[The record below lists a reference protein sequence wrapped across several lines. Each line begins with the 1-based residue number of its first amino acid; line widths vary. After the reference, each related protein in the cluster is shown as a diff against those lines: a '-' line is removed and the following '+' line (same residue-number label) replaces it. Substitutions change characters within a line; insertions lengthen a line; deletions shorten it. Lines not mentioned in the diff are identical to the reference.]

1 MSARPRTAL
10 VVRAALVS
18 VLAGGTLTACG
29 PDEAALRYA
38 TDYANHEPLG
48 VVGYPTSDSLRITQ
62 QLVWRLAD
70 GKAEEVEALAAEPD
84 GARGDVERTARN
96 WIRSFHEGA
105 KGKVTAE
112 FYDEGSV
119 RQLVVVY
126 FHDTGQTK
134 SFMVLLTG
142 RAGED
147 GWRVTMREPDPK
159 EASAAPDWVP
169 RTPGGLGSRTT
180 PTR

>member
-1 MSARPRTAL
+1 MAGPVPRAAL
-10 VVRAALVS
+10 ALRAALVS
-18 VLAGGTLTACG
+18 VVACGGLTACAA
-29 PDEAALRYA
+29 DEEKLQYA

-48 VVGYPTSDSLRITQ
+48 VVGYPTSESLRITQ
-62 QLVWRLAD
+62 KLIWRLAD
-70 GKAEEVEALAAEPD
+70 GKAQEVESLAADPD
-84 GARGDVERTARN
+84 DAKGDVERTARN

-134 SFMVLLTG
+134 SFVVRLTG
-142 RAGED
+142 STGED
-147 GWRVTMREPDPK
+147 GWRVAMREPDPK
-159 EASAAPDWVP
+159 QASATPDWVP
-169 RTPGGLGSRTT
+169 RTPGALGSKTT
-180 PTR
+180 R

>member
-1 MSARPRTAL
+1 MSARPRTAFL
-10 VVRAALVS
+10 VRVALVS
-18 VLAGGTLTACG
+18 VLACGGLTACG
-29 PDEAALRYA
+29 ADEEDLLYA

-48 VVGYPTSDSLRITQ
+48 VVGYPTSESLRITQ

-70 GKAEEVEALAAEPD
+70 GKAEEVEGLAADPD
-84 GARGDVERTARN
+84 EARGDVERTARN

-105 KGKVTAE
+105 KGKVTAD

-134 SFMVLLTG
+134 SFTVHLTG
-142 RAGED
+142 MAGED

-159 EASAAPDWVP
+159 QASSAPDWVP
-169 RTPGGLGSRTT
+169 RTPGGLGSKT
-180 PTR
+180 PH

>member
-1 MSARPRTAL
+1 MSARPRATL
-10 VVRAALVS
+10 LRRAGLVS
-18 VLAGGTLTACG
+18 VLAWGALTGCAADEEG
-29 PDEAALRYA
+29 PRYA
-38 TDYANHEPLG
+38 TDYARHEPLG
-48 VVGYPTSDSLRITQ
+48 VVGYPTSESLRITQ
-62 QLVWRLAD
+62 RLLWRLAD
-70 GKAEEVEALAAEPD
+70 GKAEEVEALAADPD
-84 GARGDVERTARN
+84 DARGDVERTARN

-126 FHDTGQTK
+126 FHDTGQAK
-134 SFMVLLTG
+134 SFTVLLTG

-159 EASAAPDWVP
+159 QASATPDWVP
-169 RTPGGLGSRTT
+169 RAPGGLGSKT
-180 PTR
+180 PR